1 MLAGGG
7 SCGFMGCSMSVGR
20 TAPLGVLL
28 GLIMIAL
35 LLGGAGQA
43 SAAPLVGKDGRIHA
57 CYKVKGKAKG
67 TVRLVRG
74 AKVRC
79 PRGWKNAAWSAAGQ
93 AGTAG
98 EQGTPGESGGGGGE
112 GGQTGSKGDP
122 GALTTGTKVASLET
136 KVTELLSQVKSLEAI
151 LAGVTNAGLKE
162 AIGKVPV
169 VTALCGQAKAVNEQT
184 GDLGSSLGAL
194 NTVLGAL
201 IPLFSPVALP
211 PALPAFACP

>member
-1 MLAGGG
+1 
-7 SCGFMGCSMSVGR
+7 MGCSTSVGR
-20 TAPLGVLL
+20 TAPFGVAI
-28 GLIMIAL
+28 GLIAIVLL
-35 LLGGAGQA
+35 LLGPGSAT
-43 SAAPLVGKDGRIHA
+43 AAPLVGKDGRIHA

-74 AKVRC
+74 AKARC
-79 PRGWKNAAWSAAGQ
+79 PRGWKKAAWSAAGQ
-93 AGTAG
+93 AGAGG
-98 EQGTPGESGGGGGE
+98 EQGTPGESGTGAE

-136 KVTELLSQVKSLEAI
+136 KVTELLTQVKSLEAI

-162 AIGKVPV
+162 AVGKVPV
-169 VTALCGQAKAVNEQT
+169 VNALCAQAQAVNGQT

>member
-1 MLAGGG
+1 
-7 SCGFMGCSMSVGR
+7 MGCSLSSVR
-20 TAPLGVLL
+20 TASFGALL
-28 GLIMIAL
+28 GLVAMVL
-35 LLGGAGQA
+35 LLGVGTA

-57 CYKVKGKAKG
+57 CYKVKGNAKG

-74 AKVRC
+74 AKARC
-79 PRGWKNAAWSAAGQ
+79 PRGWKKAAWSAAGQ

-98 EQGTPGESGGGGGE
+98 EPGNPGESGSGAE
-112 GGQTGSKGDP
+112 GGQAGAKGDP

-169 VTALCGQAKAVNEQT
+169 VAALCGQAKAVNQQT
-184 GDLGSSLGAL
+184 TGLGSSLGAF
-194 NTVLGAL
+194 NTLLGTL